1 MMYSKVG
8 WRPFEQFTLCVMY
21 IYIYYVL
28 CVMRYIYYVSGSYV
42 NDKIYLQKLNMI
54 DTLSRYENLATSSY

>member
-21 IYIYYVL
+21 IYIYHVL
-28 CVMRYIYYVSGSYV
+28 CVMRYVYYVSGSYV